1 MSTILEKAGTVIKLE
16 NNDLVILQ
24 SDKDKCRGEDARDCI
39 DVICHIMGMWQVEA
53 LKLYNRS
60 LRPESKYYVFIY
72 LYIDAIKKEKEGNIG
87 IKNRLDM
94 VIKRIGNPT
103 IEEVGEMM
111 AYRRMRNS
119 ISHKKKWDIEKV
131 KNGRKDG
138 VKNKKTYDDVLER
151 FREATGGDAYIY
163 VEKKDVL
170 YSALRTI

>member
-1 MSTILEKAGTVIKLE
+1 
-16 NNDLVILQ
+16 
-24 SDKDKCRGEDARDCI
+24 
-39 DVICHIMGMWQVEA
+39 
-53 LKLYNRS
+53 
-60 LRPESKYYVFIY
+60 
-72 LYIDAIKKEKEGNIG
+72 
-87 IKNRLDM
+87 M